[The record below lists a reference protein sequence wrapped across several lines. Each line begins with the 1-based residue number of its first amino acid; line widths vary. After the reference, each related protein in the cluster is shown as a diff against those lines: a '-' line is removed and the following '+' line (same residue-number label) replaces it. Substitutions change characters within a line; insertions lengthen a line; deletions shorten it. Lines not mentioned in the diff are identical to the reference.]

1 MHSAPRPSSP
11 SATITP
17 QLDAVVVGAGFSGL
31 YQLHRLRELG
41 LRTRVFEACDDIG
54 GTWYRNRYPGARCD
68 VESTA
73 YSFSFSPELD
83 QEWEWSERY
92 ATQPEL
98 LRYLHHVAD
107 RFDLRKDVVLRTRVT
122 RAVYDEDSHIWQV
135 NTDTGETV
143 TTRFVV
149 LATGCMSAVKEPDIP
164 GVDTFA
170 GLALHTADWP
180 HEGVDLTGRRVAV
193 IGTGCSGVQ
202 AIPLLAEQAA
212 GLTVFQRTPVY
223 ALPAL
228 NRPLTAEETAAFK
241 ARYPEFRAAQR
252 KSRGGTVF
260 ELPTQ
265 SALEVDEAERTATY
279 EAGWESGLLSGL
291 LRTYTD
297 ILADRAANETVA
309 EFVRSKIRSIV
320 TDPET
325 AETLSPRT
333 FPFGTKRPCL
343 DTDYYATYNKP
354 HVGVVDLTRTPIV
367 EITPSGVRTS
377 EREHAVDV
385 IVFATGFDA
394 MTGSQIA
401 VDIVGKGGTTLREKW
416 AAGPG
421 ITWAW
426 SRPASRTSSR
436 SLVPSARR
444 CSATRW
450 CPSNS
455 MWSGS
460 PTASPTCGGTASP
473 RSTPPR
479 APRGTGAP
487 TSPISP
493 PGPSTRMSPPG
504 TRERMCRA
512 SRAYSWPTRAA
523 RTGTGRSATQPPGR
537 GTAASPCPAALPEAR
552 SRPWSERAVRPL
564 RPGSPLSRSRGRGG
578 TAGSSGGTPLMPTA
592 SRFRGRRAADAC
604 GR

>member
-1 MHSAPRPSSP
+1 MHTDPQPPSP
-11 SATITP
+11 STPGAP
-17 QLDAVVVGAGFSGL
+17 QLDVLVVGAGFSGL

-41 LRTRVFEACDDIG
+41 LRARVLEACEDIG

-68 VESTA
+68 VESTS
-73 YSFSFSPELD
+73 YSYSFSPELD

-92 ATQPEL
+92 ATQPEI

-107 RFDLRKDVVLRTRVT
+107 RFDLRKDITLRTRVT
-122 RAVYDEDSHIWQV
+122 RAEYDESDHVWQV
-135 NTDTGETV
+135 TTDTGETV

-149 LATGCMSAVKEPDIP
+149 LATGCMSAVKEPDIS
-164 GVDTFA
+164 GADTFA
-170 GLALHTADWP
+170 GRALHTADWP
-180 HEGVDLTGRRVAV
+180 HEGVDVTGRQVAV

-202 AIPLLAEQAA
+202 AIPLLAERAA

-228 NRPLTAEETAAFK
+228 NRPVSAAETAEFK

-260 ELPTQ
+260 EPPTR

-297 ILADRAANETVA
+297 LLADRAANETVS

-354 HVGVVDLTRTPIV
+354 HVKVVDLTATPIV
-367 EITPSGVRTS
+367 EITPKGVRTS
-377 EREHAVDV
+377 DGEHPVDV

-394 MTGSQIA
+394 MTGSQVA
-401 VDIVGKGGTTLREKW
+401 VDIVGKGGTTLKEKW
-416 AAGPG
+416 ATGPRNHLGLLSAGFPNLFTVLGPLSPSVLSNAVVSIEQHVEWITDCIGHLSRNG
-421 ITWAW
+421 ITEIDATPRAEEEWCDHVADL
-426 SRPASRTSSR
+426 ASRTLYPDVASWYTGAN
-436 SLVPSARR
+436 VPGKPRVFLAYTGGLDRYRAECDAAARDGYRGFALSGTSA
-444 CSATRW
+444 
-450 CPSNS
+450 
-455 MWSGS
+455 G
-460 PTASPTCGGTASP
+460 P
-473 RSTPPR
+473 RST
-479 APRGTGAP
+479 
-487 TSPISP
+487 
-493 PGPSTRMSPPG
+493 
-504 TRERMCRA
+504 
-512 SRAYSWPTRAA
+512 
-523 RTGTGRSATQPPGR
+523 
-537 GTAASPCPAALPEAR
+537 
-552 SRPWSERAVRPL
+552 
-564 RPGSPLSRSRGRGG
+564 
-578 TAGSSGGTPLMPTA
+578 
-592 SRFRGRRAADAC
+592 AADS
-604 GR
+604 

>member
-1 MHSAPRPSSP
+1 MHTAPRPPSP
-11 SATITP
+11 SAPVAP

-31 YQLHRLRELG
+31 YQLYRLRELG
-41 LRTRVFEACDDIG
+41 LRTRVFEACEDIG

-68 VESTA
+68 VESTS
-73 YSFSFSPELD
+73 YSYSFSPELD

-107 RFDLRKDVVLRTRVT
+107 RFDLRKDVTLQTRVT
-122 RAVYDEDSHIWQV
+122 RAVYDESGHVWQV
-135 NTDTGETV
+135 TTDGGETV

-164 GVDTFA
+164 GAGTFA
-170 GLALHTADWP
+170 GRSLHTADWP
-180 HEGVDLTGRRVAV
+180 HEGVDLTGSRVAV

-228 NRPLTAEETAAFK
+228 NRPLSAAENAEFK

-252 KSRGGTVF
+252 RSRGGTVF
-260 ELPTQ
+260 ELPTR

-279 EAGWESGLLSGL
+279 EKGWETGLLSGL

-320 TDPET
+320 TDPAT

-343 DTDYYATYNKP
+343 DTNYYATYNKP
-354 HVGVVDLTRTPIV
+354 HVNVVDLTETPIV
-367 EITPSGVRTS
+367 EITPRGIKTS
-377 EREHAVDV
+377 DREHAVDV

-394 MTGSQIA
+394 MTGSQVA

-416 AAGPG
+416 ADGPRNHLGVLSAGFPNLFTVIG
-421 ITWAW
+421 PLSPSVLSNAVVSIEQHVEWITDCIAHLRKNDITEIDATESAEEEWCAHVADL
-426 SRPASRTSSR
+426 ASRT
-436 SLVPSARR
+436 LYPDV
-444 CSATRW
+444 
-450 CPSNS
+450 
-455 MWSGS
+455 
-460 PTASPTCGGTASP
+460 ASWY
-473 RSTPPR
+473 
-479 APRGTGAP
+479 TGANV
-487 TSPISP
+487 
-493 PGPSTRMSPPG
+493 PGKPRVFLAYTGGADRY
-504 TRERMCRA
+504 RA
-512 SRAYSWPTRAA
+512 ECDAAA
-523 RTGTGRSATQPPGR
+523 RDGYR
-537 GTAASPCPAALPEAR
+537 GF
-552 SRPWSERAVRPL
+552 V
-564 RPGSPLSRSRGRGG
+564 LSG
-578 TAGSSGGTPLMPTA
+578 
-592 SRFRGRRAADAC
+592 AAD
-604 GR
+604 

>member
-122 RAVYDEDSHIWQV
+122 RAVYNEDSHIWQV
-135 NTDTGETV
+135 TTDTGETV

-170 GLALHTADWP
+170 GRALHTADWP

-265 SALEVDEAERTATY
+265 SALEVDEAERTAAY

-297 ILADRAANETVA
+297 ILGDRSANETVA

-377 EREHAVDV
+377 EREHSVDV

-394 MTGSQIA
+394 MTGSQVA

-416 AAGPG
+416 AAGPRNHLG
-421 ITWAW
+421 LVSAGFPNLFTIIGPLSPSVLSNAVVSIEQHVEWITDCIAHLRRNGLTEIDATPRAEEDWCAHVADL
-426 SRPASRTSSR
+426 ASRT
-436 SLVPSARR
+436 LYPDV
-444 CSATRW
+444 
-450 CPSNS
+450 
-455 MWSGS
+455 
-460 PTASPTCGGTASP
+460 ASWY
-473 RSTPPR
+473 
-479 APRGTGAP
+479 TGANV
-487 TSPISP
+487 
-493 PGPSTRMSPPG
+493 PGKPRVFLAYTGGADRY
-504 TRERMCRA
+504 RA
-512 SRAYSWPTRAA
+512 ECDAAA
-523 RTGTGRSATQPPGR
+523 RDGYR
-537 GTAASPCPAALPEAR
+537 GFAL
-552 SRPWSERAVRPL
+552 
-564 RPGSPLSRSRGRGG
+564 
-578 TAGSSGGTPLMPTA
+578 SGGAT
-592 SRFRGRRAADAC
+592 
-604 GR
+604 